1 MPCCLVPDF
10 PLITHSRVIH
20 TRPEDSDMKS
30 NRRLARGDGF
40 AFELETKKNLGQN
53 FLADS
58 TIIER
63 IVARAE
69 THAAA
74 SNRCCIEIG
83 PGSGALTRRLLENGW
98 NVCAVEKDERAVE
111 GLKLSLGREFSG
123 KLEVFGADI
132 LKVDT
137 NSFLQG
143 KSPTPLCIGNIP
155 YYITS
160 DIIFWFLNQQNNFS
174 AAIIMIQ
181 KEVAERL
188 ASAPGA
194 KDYGRLTVRTQ
205 LQCKVEQVLVAPA
218 SAFVPPP
225 KVDSAVVELKPMAAP
240 LLPVDEFDAFGKFT
254 AALFSARRKMLRKT
268 LLHIA
273 HEMPGRQ
280 PVDQEFATNLEN
292 EATQELGISFNQRP
306 EELSPEILLKLFRR
320 LKESRK

>member
-1 MPCCLVPDF
+1 
-10 PLITHSRVIH
+10 
-20 TRPEDSDMKS
+20 MKS
-30 NRRLARGDGF
+30 NKRLARGDGF

-53 FLADS
+53 FLADA

-69 THAAA
+69 IHAAT

-98 NVCAVEKDERAVE
+98 KVHAIEKDERAVE

-123 KLEVFGADI
+123 NLEVVCSDI
-132 LKVDT
+132 LKVDA
-137 NSFLQG
+137 SRFWQD
-143 KSPTPLCIGNIP
+143 KSSTPLCIGNIP

-160 DIIFWFLNQQNNFS
+160 DILFWFLNQQKNFS
-174 AAIIMIQ
+174 AAILMIQ

-188 ASAPGA
+188 ASGPGG

-205 LQCKVEQVLVAPA
+205 LQCEVEQVLVAPA

-225 KVDSAVVELKPMAAP
+225 KVDSAVVELKPLASP
-240 LLPVDEFDAFGKFT
+240 LLAADEFDAFGKFT

-273 HEMPGRQ
+273 HEMPGQ
-280 PVDQEFATNLEN
+280 SVDPEFATNFEKL
-292 EATQELGISFNQRP
+292 ASQEFGISFNQRP
-306 EELSPEILLKLFRR
+306 EELSPQILLKLFRR
-320 LKESRK
+320 LRESRR

>member
-1 MPCCLVPDF
+1 
-10 PLITHSRVIH
+10 
-20 TRPEDSDMKS
+20 MKS
-30 NRRLARGDGF
+30 SRRLARGDGF
-40 AFELETKKNLGQN
+40 AFELETRKNLGQN

-58 TIIER
+58 SIIER

-69 THAAA
+69 THAER
-74 SNRCCIEIG
+74 SNRRCIEIG

-98 NVCAVEKDERAVE
+98 KVYAVEKDERAVE
-111 GLKLSLGREFSG
+111 GLKNSLGQEFAGNLDVTGTDVLRVDVS
-123 KLEVFGADI
+123 KFLLE
-132 LKVDT
+132 KQE
-137 NSFLQG
+137 N
-143 KSPTPLCIGNIP
+143 SPTPLCIGNIP

-160 DIIFWFLNQQNNFS
+160 DILFWFLNQQKHFS

-205 LQCKVEQVLVAPA
+205 LQCEVDQVLVAPA

-225 KVDSAVVELKPMAAP
+225 KVDSAVVELKPLESP
-240 LLPVDEFDAFGKFT
+240 LLATEEADAFGKFT

-273 HEMPGRQ
+273 HEMSGQ
-280 PVDQEFATNLEN
+280 AVEV
-292 EATQELGISFNQRP
+292 EAAAQFEKLAMQELGISFNQRP
-306 EELSPEILLKLFRR
+306 EELPPHILLKLFRQLR
-320 LKESRK
+320 GLRK